1 MRVHEMVTM
10 LLKRNQM
17 ADLTFSVADDASED
31 DTERWFAEDGVHD
44 CFGNGHPELGPE
56 NETVVTVCIVVK
68 TNR

>member
-1 MRVHEMVTM
+1 MKVHEMVTM

-44 CFGNGHPELGPE
+44 CFGNGHP
-56 NETVVTVCIVVK
+56 
-68 TNR
+68 